1 MPEDFTPVMT
11 QLSAADLATL
21 DTLITA
27 GIVNSRTEGVRWAV
41 GRLREHPAYTRLQQQ
56 IFESDELKTSSNDAS
71 PQSVYLSP
79 SVSSWARWSLSTA
92 GCQAAWPL
100 EAGSTGTFGDD
111 ALIAG

>member
-41 GRLREHPAYTRLQQQ
+41 GRLREHRLHPA
-56 IFESDELKTSSNDAS
+56 
-71 PQSVYLSP
+71 P
-79 SVSSWARWSLSTA
+79 
-92 GCQAAWPL
+92 AADIR
-100 EAGSTGTFGDD
+100 ERRTQDQF
-111 ALIAG
+111 